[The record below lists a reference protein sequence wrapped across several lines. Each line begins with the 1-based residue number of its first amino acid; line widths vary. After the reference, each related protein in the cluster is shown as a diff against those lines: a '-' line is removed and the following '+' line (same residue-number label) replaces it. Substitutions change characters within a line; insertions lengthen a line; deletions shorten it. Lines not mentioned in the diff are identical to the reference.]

1 MSSLVYSKLGGG
13 IHGIQPK
20 GGLAGG
26 TLEGGNSRSMSRFI
40 LRNTFEF
47 NKNENN
53 VKFVQDS
60 SNFTTKKRLN
70 SINNLYN
77 AIKF

>member
-1 MSSLVYSKLGGG
+1 MSSSIYSKLGGG
-13 IHGIQPK
+13 IHGYQPK
-20 GGLAGG
+20 GGLTGG
-26 TLEGGNSRSMSRFI
+26 PLEGGNSRSMTRFI
-40 LRNTFEF
+40 LRNTFEI

-60 SNFTTKKRLN
+60 SSFTNKKKLN
-70 SINNLYN
+70 TINNLYN